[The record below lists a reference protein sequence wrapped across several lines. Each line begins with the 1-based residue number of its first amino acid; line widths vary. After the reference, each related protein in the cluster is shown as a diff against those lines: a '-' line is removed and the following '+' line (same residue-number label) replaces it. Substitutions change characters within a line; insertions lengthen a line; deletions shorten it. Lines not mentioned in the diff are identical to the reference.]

1 MSASCLP
8 RHSSQSLRP
17 RQGQA
22 ISGSKLNSQVNKV
35 IFPHFARKLIIAAT
49 FYQLHEYNKLNL
61 QWNKRNAI
69 YFTVEFHAGIHLIS
83 IILGDEL
90 RYWLVNLLSNSQP
103 SQTERGFPHE
113 IGFLLCIKLP
123 SLRMGTQRLISV
135 KYLFGEANIA

>member
-1 MSASCLP
+1 MQELIIKICILLVIAYAILIPLQAKFINLWNSSRTGSIEVLVVFIHPGATVSASCLP

-17 RQGQA
+17 RQGKA

-35 IFPHFARKLIIAAT
+35 NFPHFARKLIIAAT

-90 RYWLVNLLSNSQP
+90 RY
-103 SQTERGFPHE
+103 
-113 IGFLLCIKLP
+113 
-123 SLRMGTQRLISV
+123 
-135 KYLFGEANIA
+135 